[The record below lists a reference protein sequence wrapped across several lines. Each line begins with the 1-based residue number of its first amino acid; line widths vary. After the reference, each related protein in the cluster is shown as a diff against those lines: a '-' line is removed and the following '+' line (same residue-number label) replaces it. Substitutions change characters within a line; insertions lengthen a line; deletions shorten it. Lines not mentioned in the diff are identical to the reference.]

1 MFQNGLV
8 FEVMVVIGYKLKAKR
23 GIGYQT
29 TKEFLAKSGLTTQ
42 SKVYSGGCSHVGY
55 SRGR

>member
-1 MFQNGLV
+1 MV
-8 FEVMVVIGYKLKAKR
+8 FEVMVVTGYKLKAER

-29 TKEFLAKSGLTTQ
+29 TKGFLAKSGLITR